1 MMNGCEMGIRSFQNK
16 VPSQGERVFVD
27 PASTVI
33 GEVALG
39 DDSSVWPGAVVR
51 GDMHR
56 IVIGARTSVQD
67 NAVLHITHDSA
78 FNPGGFPLTLGDD
91 VTVGHQAM
99 LHGCTIGDRVMIGM
113 QTMIMD
119 GAVVESD
126 VMLAAGSLV
135 SPGKRLASG
144 WLYRGRPARA
154 VRELTA
160 KEIEF
165 LPYVAGNYVKLK
177 DQYLDEA

>member
-1 MMNGCEMGIRSFQNK
+1 MGIRSFQNK
-16 VPSQGERVFVD
+16 VPRQGERVFVD

-33 GEVALG
+33 GEVTLG

-144 WLYRGRPARA
+144 WLYPGRPARA

>member
-1 MMNGCEMGIRSFQNK
+1 MTVADRLREAGVVLPPAPPPKGAYF
-16 VPSQGERVFVD
+16 PSRRCGDQLWVSGATARRDGE
-27 PASTVI
+27 PALRGV
-33 GEVALG
+33 V
-39 DDSSVWPGAVVR
+39 GA
-51 GDMHR
+51 
-56 IVIGARTSVQD
+56 
-67 NAVLHITHDSA
+67 
-78 FNPGGFPLTLGDD
+78 D
-91 VTVGHQAM
+91 VTIGHQAM
-99 LHGCTIGDRVMIGM
+99 LHGCTVGDRVMIGM

>member
-1 MMNGCEMGIRSFQNK
+1 MGIRSFQNK
-16 VPSQGERVFVD
+16 VPSQGERVFID

>member
-1 MMNGCEMGIRSFQNK
+1 MGIRSFQNK

-33 GEVALG
+33 GEVTLG

-51 GDMHR
+51 GDMHH

-91 VTVGHQAM
+91 VSVGHQAM

>member
-1 MMNGCEMGIRSFQNK
+1 MGIRSFQNK
-16 VPSQGERVFVD
+16 VPSQGERVFID

-33 GEVALG
+33 GDVALG

-144 WLYRGRPARA
+144 WLYRGRPARP

-177 DQYLDEA
+177 DQYLDEAQAS

>member
-1 MMNGCEMGIRSFQNK
+1 MGIRSFQNK
-16 VPSQGERVFVD
+16 VPRQGERVFVD

>member
-1 MMNGCEMGIRSFQNK
+1 MGIRSFQNK

-33 GEVALG
+33 GDVDLG

-119 GAVVESD
+119 GAVVEND

-144 WLYRGRPARA
+144 WLYLGRPARP

-165 LPYVAGNYVKLK
+165 LPYVAGNYVTLK
-177 DQYLDEA
+177 NQYLADSGDV

>member
-1 MMNGCEMGIRSFQNK
+1 MGIRSFQNK

-33 GEVALG
+33 GEVTLG

-177 DQYLDEA
+177 DQYLDDA

>member
-1 MMNGCEMGIRSFQNK
+1 MNGCEMGIRSFQNK

>member
-1 MMNGCEMGIRSFQNK
+1 MGIRSFQNK

-165 LPYVAGNYVKLK
+165 LPYVAGNYAKLK
-177 DQYLDEA
+177 DQYLDDA

>member
-1 MMNGCEMGIRSFQNK
+1 MGIRSFQNK

-33 GEVALG
+33 GEVTLG

-51 GDMHR
+51 GDMHH
-56 IVIGARTSVQD
+56 IVIGARTSAQD

-99 LHGCTIGDRVMIGM
+99 LHGCTIGD
-113 QTMIMD
+113 
-119 GAVVESD
+119 
-126 VMLAAGSLV
+126 GSLIGIGSIV
-135 SPGKRLASG
+135 LNGAAIGGRCLIAANPLIPEGKEIPARSVVMGSPGRV
-144 WLYRGRPARA
+144 
-154 VRELTA
+154 VREVTERDL
-160 KEIEF
+160 EF
-165 LPYVAGNYVKLK
+165 ITGPAARYVANWKRYR
-177 DQYLDEA
+177 DTMRADD

>member
-1 MMNGCEMGIRSFQNK
+1 MNGCEMGIRSFQNK

-33 GEVALG
+33 GEVTLG
-39 DDSSVWPGAVVR
+39 NDSSVWPGAVVR
-51 GDMHR
+51 GDMHH

-67 NAVLHITHDSA
+67 NTVLHITHDSA

>member
-1 MMNGCEMGIRSFQNK
+1 MGIRSFQNK

-33 GEVALG
+33 GEVTLG

-51 GDMHR
+51 GDMHH
-56 IVIGARTSVQD
+56 IVIGSRTSVQD

>member
-1 MMNGCEMGIRSFQNK
+1 MGIRSFQNK

-165 LPYVAGNYVKLK
+165 LPYVAGNYVKL
-177 DQYLDEA
+177 

>member
-1 MMNGCEMGIRSFQNK
+1 MGIRSFQNK

-33 GEVALG
+33 GDVALG

-144 WLYRGRPARA
+144 WLYRGRPARP

-177 DQYLDEA
+177 DQYLAEG

>member
-1 MMNGCEMGIRSFQNK
+1 MGIRSFQNK

-33 GEVALG
+33 GEVTLG
-39 DDSSVWPGAVVR
+39 NDSSVWPGAVVR

>member
-1 MMNGCEMGIRSFQNK
+1 MGIRSFQNK
-16 VPSQGERVFVD
+16 VPSQGERVFID

-33 GEVALG
+33 GEVTLG
-39 DDSSVWPGAVVR
+39 NDSSVWPGAVVR
-51 GDMHR
+51 GDMHH

>member
-1 MMNGCEMGIRSFQNK
+1 MGIRSFQNK

-33 GEVALG
+33 GEVTLG

-177 DQYLDEA
+177 NQYLDEA

>member
-1 MMNGCEMGIRSFQNK
+1 MGIRSFQNK
-16 VPSQGERVFVD
+16 VPSQGDRVFVD

-33 GEVALG
+33 GEVTLG

>member
-1 MMNGCEMGIRSFQNK
+1 MGIRSFQNK

-33 GEVALG
+33 GDVTLG
-39 DDSSVWPGAVVR
+39 NDSSVWPGAVVR

-67 NAVLHITHDSA
+67 NAVLHITHDST

-144 WLYRGRPARA
+144 WLYRGRPARP
-154 VRELTA
+154 VRELTT

>member
-1 MMNGCEMGIRSFQNK
+1 MGIRSFQNK
-16 VPSQGERVFVD
+16 VPSQGERVFID

-33 GEVALG
+33 GDVALG

>member
-1 MMNGCEMGIRSFQNK
+1 MGIRSFQNK
-16 VPSQGERVFVD
+16 VPRQGERVFVD

-33 GEVALG
+33 GEVTLG

>member
-1 MMNGCEMGIRSFQNK
+1 MGIRSFQNK

-33 GEVALG
+33 GEVTLG

-51 GDMHR
+51 GDMHH
-56 IVIGARTSVQD
+56 IVIGARTSEQD
-67 NAVLHITHDSA
+67 NAVLHISHDSA

>member
-1 MMNGCEMGIRSFQNK
+1 MNGCEMGIRSFQNK

-51 GDMHR
+51 CDMHH

>member
-1 MMNGCEMGIRSFQNK
+1 MNGCEMGIRSFQNK

-51 GDMHR
+51 GDMHH

>member
-1 MMNGCEMGIRSFQNK
+1 MNGCEMGIRSFQNK

-33 GEVALG
+33 GEVTLG

-51 GDMHR
+51 GDMHH

>member
-1 MMNGCEMGIRSFQNK
+1 MGIRSFQNK

-33 GEVALG
+33 GDVTLG

-67 NAVLHITHDSA
+67 NAVLHITHDST

-144 WLYRGRPARA
+144 WLYRGRPARP
-154 VRELTA
+154 VRELTTR
-160 KEIEF
+160 EIEF

>member
-1 MMNGCEMGIRSFQNK
+1 MGIRSFQNK

-51 GDMHR
+51 GDMHH

>member
-1 MMNGCEMGIRSFQNK
+1 MGIRSFQNK
-16 VPSQGERVFVD
+16 VPSQGERVFID

-33 GEVALG
+33 GDVALG

-78 FNPGGFPLTLGDD
+78 FNPGGFPLTLGED

-144 WLYRGRPARA
+144 WLYQGRPARP

>member
-1 MMNGCEMGIRSFQNK
+1 MGIRSFQNK

-39 DDSSVWPGAVVR
+39 DDSSVWPGAVGR
-51 GDMHR
+51 GDMPR
-56 IVIGARTSVQD
+56 IVIGARTSVPD

>member
-1 MMNGCEMGIRSFQNK
+1 MGIRSFQNK

-33 GEVALG
+33 GDVALG

-135 SPGKRLASG
+135 SPGKRLTSG

-177 DQYLDEA
+177 DQYLDDA

>member
-1 MMNGCEMGIRSFQNK
+1 MNGCEMGIRSFQNK
-16 VPSQGERVFVD
+16 VPRQGERVFVD

-33 GEVALG
+33 GEVTLG

>member
-1 MMNGCEMGIRSFQNK
+1 MGIRSFQNK
-16 VPSQGERVFVD
+16 VPQQSERVFVD
-27 PASTVI
+27 PAATVI
-33 GEVALG
+33 GDVRLG
-39 DDSSVWPGAVVR
+39 KDSSVWPGAVVR
-51 GDMHR
+51 GDMHW
-56 IVIGARTSVQD
+56 IVIGDRTSVQD

-113 QTMIMD
+113 QTMVMD
-119 GAVVESD
+119 GAVVEEN

-144 WLYRGRPARA
+144 WLYRGRPARP

-160 KEIEF
+160 EEIEF
-165 LPYVAGNYVKLK
+165 LPYVAGNYVALK
-177 DQYLDEA
+177 DQYLNDADEG

>member
-1 MMNGCEMGIRSFQNK
+1 MGIRSFQNK

-51 GDMHR
+51 GDMHH

-67 NAVLHITHDSA
+67 NTVLHITHDSA

>member
-1 MMNGCEMGIRSFQNK
+1 MGIRSFQNK

-33 GEVALG
+33 GEVTLG

-177 DQYLDEA
+177 DQHLDEA

>member
-1 MMNGCEMGIRSFQNK
+1 MGIRSFQNK
-16 VPSQGERVFVD
+16 VPSQGERVFID

-33 GEVALG
+33 GDVALG

-144 WLYRGRPARA
+144 WLYRGRPARP

-177 DQYLDEA
+177 DQYLAECGEASAE